1 MASTCGMCYGQ
12 SGTGAESVVRGAQR
26 RGLGAHQGVC
36 EERDGRVA
44 LDGREVEDDHPST
57 EREARHQRVE
67 PVDQITRCV
76 ERESGQEVIA
86 QWRRVSGLCVESVA
100 SRATL

>member
-76 ERESGQEVIA
+76 ERE
-86 QWRRVSGLCVESVA
+86 
-100 SRATL
+100 RARGDRSMAEGEWVVC